1 MKRLILAAGVM
12 LAVAVPGIGAGVA
25 QADAP
30 ICHDGVLSNDAGQG
44 CTNDAAYGGAPSSST
59 SASGW
64 SDGAI
69 CHDGILSDDAGQN
82 CADGMYARVYGSGS
96 SSATASTASAS
107 SGGDVCHD
115 GILSDDAG
123 HGCGGSV
130 SSSGGVSAV
139 SSAPVSSS
147 SSYSDVPGVPSSFA
161 ACVAERESSNGAGS
175 SNIYGILPSSGS
187 SAGSGSIAEQ
197 KAGFAQLYAEHG
209 TAPWAPYDGC

>member
-1 MKRLILAAGVM
+1 MKKLILAAGVM
-12 LAVAVPGIGAGVA
+12 LAVAVPGVGVA
-25 QADAP
+25 QADSP
-30 ICHDGVLSNDAGQG
+30 ICHDGRLSNDAGMG
-44 CTNDAAYGGAPSSST
+44 CTNDAAYGGAPAAS
-59 SASGW
+59 SGW

-96 SSATASTASAS
+96 APRASTASTS
-107 SGGDVCHD
+107 STSDICHD
-115 GILSDDAG
+115 GILSDDVG
-123 HGCGGSV
+123 HGCGGSISTS

-139 SSAPVSSS
+139 SSAPAVSSS

-175 SNIYGILPSSGS
+175 SNIYGIMPSSGS